1 MYKKSIAFIFVM
13 LLLLISCDNGG
24 QQVIFGTVELKPN
37 SIMGVYLYPGQET
50 EISVEISED
59 IKNKDYTLYWKEGDG
74 EYVVSTETNKKF
86 GPFNDIG
93 TYPVSVK
100 VTFGANEI
108 IEELDIHIGSPVYW
122 NGALSVSGTNIVNE
136 HGKAIQL
143 RGMSTHGLQYFD
155 SLYSENAVK
164 SLAEDWHADIIRIS
178 CYVNE
183 GWGDHGNY
191 LKQPQYWRDR
201 VDTIVGWASKY
212 GIYALIDWH
221 QLVPGDPNAFLS
233 EATAFWTYMAEKHGN
248 KKNVLF
254 DICNEPNNDSTYDAN
269 WNSISYKNGVSW
281 SRIKEYAD
289 KIVPIIREKSDNI
302 IIIGTPQWAS
312 RPDLVSGN
320 TVDSKNIMY
329 TMHFYAADH
338 QAYLNNVKRAISS
351 GIPVFVTEFGTQA
364 ADGDQGNNFDESKKW
379 LDYLNEKKISWC
391 NWNFS
396 NDFRSGAVF
405 KKNTVLETQ
414 SDFSNISNLKEAGL
428 WIRERLNYEV
438 DDF

>member
-1 MYKKSIAFIFVM
+1 MFKTSVLFSLVM
-13 LLLLISCDNGG
+13 MMFLLNCDPGT
-24 QQVIFGTVELKPN
+24 QQVIFGSVELKPS
-37 SIMGVYLYPGQET
+37 SIMGVDLYPGQKT
-50 EISVEISED
+50 EVSVELSDD
-59 IKNKDYTLYWKEGDG
+59 IKNKNYTLYWKEGDG
-74 EYVVSTETNKKF
+74 DYIESTEMSKSF
-86 GPFNDIG
+86 GPFNEIG
-93 TYPVSVK
+93 TYPVSIK
-100 VTFGANEI
+100 VVAGTNEV
-108 IEELDIHIGSPVYW
+108 IEELDIKIGSPVHW
-122 NGALSVSGTNIVNE
+122 NGALSVSGTNIINE

-155 SLYSENAVK
+155 SLYLEPAVK

-183 GWGDHGNY
+183 GWGDNGNY
-191 LKQPQYWRDR
+191 LEKPQYWRDR

-221 QLVPGDPNAFLS
+221 QLVPGDPNAYLS
-233 EATAFWTYMAEKHGN
+233 EATAFWTYMAEKHGD
-248 KKNVLF
+248 KPNVLF

-289 KIVPIIREKSDNI
+289 KIVPVIREKSDNI

-312 RPDLVSGN
+312 RPDLVGGN
-320 TVDSKNIMY
+320 LVNSKNIMY

-338 QAYLNNVKRAISS
+338 LTYLSNVKRALSS

-364 ADGDQGNNFDESKKW
+364 ADGDQANNFEESEKW
-379 LDYLNEKKISWC
+379 LDYLSEKKISWC

-396 NDFRSGAVF
+396 NDKRSGAVF
-405 KKNTVLETQ
+405 EKYTDLEAQ
-414 SDFSNISNLKEAGL
+414 SDFSNISKLKEAGL
-428 WIRERLNYEV
+428 WIRERLNYQP